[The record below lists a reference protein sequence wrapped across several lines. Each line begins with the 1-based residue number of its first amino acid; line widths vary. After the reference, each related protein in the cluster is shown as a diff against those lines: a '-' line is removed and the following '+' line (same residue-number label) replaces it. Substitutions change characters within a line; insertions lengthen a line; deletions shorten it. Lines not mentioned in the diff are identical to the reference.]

1 MLENTE
7 YSYENTIAAWD
18 PTGMHDFGQELID
31 ANMDP
36 RLDKSPPKDHARR
49 SFVFHPSFMDTYFD
63 LKAIDPKLAE
73 QFIEALM
80 KYGIDDEKEEFENPV
95 LRASLYGPYA
105 TISSA
110 FIKYLARK
118 NESYRKEIHRRE
130 LEARQKSEE
139 DRNRQN
145 ERRRKYR
152 EYERRMRL

>member
-7 YSYENTIAAWD
+7 YSCENTIATWD
-18 PTGMHDFGQELID
+18 PEGLRDYAQEIID
-31 ANMDP
+31 MCDP
-36 RLDKSPPKDHARR
+36 FYCGPLPKKLVRR

-73 QFIEALM
+73 QFIEAVM
-80 KYGIDDEKEEFENPV
+80 KFGVDDEKEEFKNPV
-95 LRASLYGPYA
+95 LRTALYGPYA

-110 FIKYLARK
+110 YIKYVARK
-118 NESYRKEIHRRE
+118 NETYRKEIHRRE

-139 DRNRQN
+139 DRKRRN

>member
-7 YSYENTIAAWD
+7 YSCENTIATWD
-18 PTGMHDFGQELID
+18 PTGLRDYAQEIID
-31 ANMDP
+31 MCDP
-36 RLDKSPPKDHARR
+36 FYCEPLPKKLVRR

-73 QFIEALM
+73 QFIEAVM
-80 KYGIDDEKEEFENPV
+80 KFGVDDEKEEFKNPV
-95 LRASLYGPYA
+95 LRTALYGPYA

-110 FIKYLARK
+110 YIKYVARK
-118 NESYRKEIHRRE
+118 NETYRKEIHRRE

-139 DRNRQN
+139 DRKRRN